1 MPTCDYCGIAFDL
14 FDGIYD
20 DGDFMCCNC
29 ISAFIYKSETIQN
42 NSKEQLKPQISS
54 PTKKPNKSKFVNS
67 SHTIQISEEQRLKKL
82 NAKADG
88 LAKNIEIMVK
98 GKTSSLRI
106 NSSNKKAFDLAVE
119 RLGMKLDEFHI
130 GDDDGY
136 LYISLKR
143 KIQKNL

>member
-1 MPTCDYCGIAFDL
+1 MPNCDYCGIEFDL

-20 DGDFMCCNC
+20 DGDFMCGSC
-29 ISAFIYKSETIQN
+29 ISGFIYKSETVQE
-42 NSKEQLKPQISS
+42 NSKIQLKPQIYSQ
-54 PTKKPNKSKFVNS
+54 TKKQNQSESLNP
-67 SHTIQISEEQRLKKL
+67 SHSIPVSEEQRIKKV

-88 LAKNIEIMVK
+88 LTKNIEIMVK
-98 GKTSSLRI
+98 GKTSSVRI

-130 GDDDGY
+130 GDDDSY
-136 LYISLKR
+136 LEISLKR

>member
-1 MPTCDYCGIAFDL
+1 MPNCDYCGIAFDL

-20 DGDFMCCNC
+20 DGDFMCGSC
-29 ISAFIYKSETIQN
+29 ISGFIYKSEAVQD
-42 NSKEQLKPQISS
+42 NSKTQLKPQISS
-54 PTKKPNKSKFVNS
+54 QPKKQNQSESLNL
-67 SHTIQISEEQRLKKL
+67 SHSIQVSEEQRIKKI

-88 LAKNIEIMVK
+88 LAKNIEIMVR
-98 GKTSSLRI
+98 GKTNSLCI
-106 NSSNKKAFDLAVE
+106 NSSNRKAFDLAVE

-136 LYISLKR
+136 LKISLKR